1 MRIIIELSEQGA
13 NWIKEWE
20 KEWLASLTG
29 GYAEYIKRNGIIF
42 NMLAIK
48 QGAITKVT
56 IEE

>member
-20 KEWLASLTG
+20 KEWLNTLTG
-29 GYAEYIKRNGIIF
+29 GYAEYIKRNGVMF
-42 NMLAIK
+42 NREAMS